1 MDDWSCWVGVVDV
14 SIKNENYFWICR
26 RGKFCGAMD
35 EAEIRRETE
44 GILEE
49 FREGQRLLKE
59 REDQGRLRAE
69 EKLQEKLQ
77 RKRREKIR
85 REVERIVEEF
95 REGQRRQKERE
106 EQGRLCAE
114 EKLQE
119 KLRKR
124 RSLVEQSKEQKAME
138 RRRGKAGD
146 KVENARYVVYIPP
159 RWNVYLGQPG
169 RGGSCSTKRMERK
182 KKKGGGETKNV
193 FEFGSG
199 AAGLGWWLFK

>member
-59 REDQGRLRAE
+59 REDQGRLR
-69 EKLQEKLQ
+69 
-77 RKRREKIR
+77 
-85 REVERIVEEF
+85 
-95 REGQRRQKERE
+95 
-106 EQGRLCAE
+106 AE